1 MPTRSSAGHTTT
13 NVLLR
18 SFDDKKEQKRM
29 QNRIAQ
35 RTYRQNQK
43 QRVQALEAAGV
54 DGCNEG
60 CGTSGP
66 TQQISPPPTTI
77 HVSDHRNVYSV
88 AGATP
93 ISQDTGA
100 ALDDPSLWPIN
111 NQDVNLNLSEPSPP
125 PPPIPMSSAGRTPL
139 HLAVCNGNEA
149 MTLLLLESCADV
161 ARQDSSGCTPLH
173 LAAEAGHD
181 AIVKMLLS
189 KSATPTL

>member
-1 MPTRSSAGHTTT
+1 
-13 NVLLR
+13 
-18 SFDDKKEQKRM
+18 M

-43 QRVQALEAAGV
+43 QRVQALEAAVRASCEMGL
-54 DGCNEG
+54 
-60 CGTSGP
+60 
-66 TQQISPPPTTI
+66 ISPSPTTI
-77 HVSDHRNVYSV
+77 HVSDHRNIYSA

-149 MTLLLLESCADV
+149 MTRLLLDSCADV
-161 ARQDSSGCTPLH
+161 ARQDNNGSNLPTPMLWISW
-173 LAAEAGHD
+173 AE
-181 AIVKMLLS
+181 LL
-189 KSATPTL
+189 